1 MIMCFLKDIFMNL
14 CLTFR
19 QRACCHLTHLKCC
32 GHQQQWP
39 LNLPR
44 MVPAGS
50 APRTRKLSSQYKF
63 MITKSRWETFG
74 CHPTVTAWHL
84 GGVWQKPVMQL
95 VKPCHTWDKKKTTQA
110 YDADYKKKKRLRPH
124 QHCKEKYWA
133 HFWARSV
140 VSWCISLHSCGKLA
154 DTLMSVSNVVQ
165 WLQWQ
170 LYAEKN
176 FLPFRSSLVQVLEL
190 AP

>member
-32 GHQQQWP
+32 GLHQQQWP

-95 VKPCHTWDKKKTTQA
+95 VKLCHTWDKKKTTQA
-110 YDADYKKKKRLRPH
+110 YDADYKKENDLDRISTVKRSIELISGLVLLFRGVFPYIPVENWLTRWCQFQMLCSDYNGSFMLRKIF
-124 QHCKEKYWA
+124 C
-133 HFWARSV
+133 HFDHH
-140 VSWCISLHSCGKLA
+140 WCRFW
-154 DTLMSVSNVVQ
+154 N
-165 WLQWQ
+165 
-170 LYAEKN
+170 
-176 FLPFRSSLVQVLEL
+176 
-190 AP
+190 